1 MKNRSQ
7 SGQIM
12 PFVALALTALLG
24 VGGMGVD
31 VGSWEYHQRTQQSAV
46 DSAALGGAQQL
57 TYSNCAGSSAA
68 ITAAQNDAA
77 NSGYAAG
84 GNVTLTVQTP
94 PQSGPYAGN
103 SCAVAVQITNAK
115 VPSYFARFFG
125 KPSGVTESTS
135 AVAVAAQKNPGCV
148 YMLGT
153 TQNTNFNGA
162 RMQAPSCS
170 IYLNGSANFN
180 GSTINAGS
188 IGEGNFSGSN
198 NNGGSFTGASPKA
211 ILPVANPCPEI
222 AGCAYLTNNP
232 PSTSGCNAKYSG
244 GGNLSAGCYNNL
256 NLNGN
261 CVTLGPGVYTF
272 AGSSNFN
279 GAMIDGSAGVTI
291 YIPPGATTNFNGVS
305 PLTLTPPSTGST
317 AGVSYFQAPSNTNTV
332 NFNGSS
338 ASISGLVYAPGA
350 QINYNGS
357 QGKYTVL
364 VGLYANLNGTTGE
377 DFGAPSGTETYLVR
391 NAVLAE

>member
-31 VGSWEYHQRTQQSAV
+31 VGTWEYHQRTQQSAV

-57 TYSNCAGSSAA
+57 TYSNCTGSSAA

-77 NSGYAAG
+77 NSGYPAG

-103 SCAVAVQITNAK
+103 SCAVSVQITNAK
-115 VPSYFARFFG
+115 VPSFFARFFG
-125 KPSGVTESTS
+125 KQNGVTESTS
-135 AVAVAAQKNPGCV
+135 AVAVASQKNNDCV

-153 TQNTNFNGA
+153 TQTTVFNGTK
-162 RMQAPSCS
+162 MNAPSCS
-170 IYLNGSANFN
+170 IQLNGAGNFN
-180 GSTINAGS
+180 GGTINAGS
-188 IGEGNFSGSN
+188 IGEGNFTGSH
-198 NNGGSFTGASPKA
+198 NGGSFTGGQPAAS
-211 ILPVANPCPEI
+211 LPVANPCPEI
-222 AGCAYLTNNP
+222 PGCAQLASNP
-232 PSTSGCNAKYSG
+232 PSTSNCTAKYSG
-244 GGNLSAGCYNNL
+244 GGTLQPGCYTNI

-261 CVTLGPGVYTF
+261 CVTLAAGTYTF

-279 GAMIDGSAGVTI
+279 GSMIDGSAGVTI
-291 YIPPGATTNFNGVS
+291 YIPAGASANFNGVT
-305 PLTLTPPSTGST
+305 PLTLTPPSSGSY
-317 AGVSYFQAPSNTNTV
+317 AGVSYYQAPSNTSTV

-338 ASISGLVYAPGA
+338 ASLSGLIYAPGA
-350 QINYNGS
+350 EINYNGG
-357 QGKYTVL
+357 QGKYVVL
-364 VGLYANLNGTTGE
+364 VGLYGNFNGTSGE
-377 DFGAPSGTETYLVR
+377 DFGAPTGSETYLVR
-391 NAVLAE
+391 KAVLAQ